1 MRRRLKSSI
10 LFFLFYVQI
19 EVYHQL
25 IILKQ
30 VGDIH
35 SLTRSTLFIDISAAA
50 YILTIQRTYSVNETI
65 ISSFPCISKEGDIRA
80 YEIEN
85 PTAPALISLF
95 LRAKTQAKIVTN
107 DPVKFEKLC
116 STRLVCHRYQK
127 HLVFWSNSRKILRMN
142 RAESPYD
149 RIVDIP
155 TSASENDMNK
165 GERVVLCSLVCDEI
179 RVQRRWV

>member
-1 MRRRLKSSI
+1 M
-10 LFFLFYVQI
+10 
-19 EVYHQL
+19 
-25 IILKQ
+25 
-30 VGDIH
+30 
-35 SLTRSTLFIDISAAA
+35 
-50 YILTIQRTYSVNETI
+50 NETV
-65 ISSFPCISKEGDIRA
+65 ISSFPGISKGGNIRA

-95 LRAKTQAKIVTN
+95 LKAKTQAKMVTN

-149 RIVDIP
+149 RMVDIP
-155 TSASENDMNK
+155 TKASEKDINR
-165 GERVVLCSLVCDEI
+165 GERVVLCLSACHADVTLTGDL
-179 RVQRRWV
+179 RPFA